1 MNPGVWLAA
10 AGRLEIRSGKIP
22 APGPGQV
29 LIRSHKTLVSAG
41 TELAMLGERSS
52 SGSAWSEFAKFPRT
66 CGYSNAGKV
75 ADVGEDVDR
84 SWIGTRV
91 ASRGSH
97 TAWVVRDIADL
108 RRVPPNVS
116 MEDAA
121 FTTLASVA
129 MHGLRRAR
137 LTWGESVVVFG
148 LGIVGHLCVRLAH
161 VAGAAKIFALEL
173 SDLRRIKLPREAHI
187 HALGGDLDSA
197 LQAVHRETDG
207 QGVDLIIEATGAG
220 ELIPREM
227 AFVRD
232 QGRLLVLSSPR
243 SATTFDFHDLCNRR
257 SLTIIGAHGFSQPGV
272 PTPDDPWTRQ
282 RHGDLFLAMVAAGR
296 VSVGELVTH
305 RFAYERAQEAYALLA
320 ESGGDALATIIDW
333 Q

>member
-1 MNPGVWLAA
+1 
-10 AGRLEIRSGKIP
+10 
-22 APGPGQV
+22 
-29 LIRSHKTLVSAG
+29 
-41 TELAMLGERSS
+41 
-52 SGSAWSEFAKFPRT
+52 
-66 CGYSNAGKV
+66 
-75 ADVGEDVDR
+75 
-84 SWIGTRV
+84 
-91 ASRGSH
+91 
-97 TAWVVRDIADL
+97 
-108 RRVPPNVS
+108 
-116 MEDAA
+116 
-121 FTTLASVA
+121 